1 MARKRLGGGMRQVG
15 VLAAAGRIALRDN
28 IARLSQDHAR
38 ARRLAEALAG
48 IRGLRLDPTDVETN
62 IVIAD
67 VDPPEAV
74 PAWLAHL
81 RAGGVLA
88 GTMGFGRI
96 RFVTHLDLDDAG
108 IDRAIAL
115 LRARPAYNPVRLPRE
130 EVP

>member
-28 IARLSQDHAR
+28 IARLGQDHAR
-38 ARRLAEALAG
+38 ARRLAEGLAG
-48 IRGLRLDPTDVETN
+48 IPGLRIDPAAVATN
-62 IVIAD
+62 TVIAE

-81 RAGGVLA
+81 RAHGVLA

-96 RFVTHLDLDDAG
+96 RFVTHLDVDDAG

-115 LRARPAYNPVRLPRE
+115 LRTRPA
-130 EVP
+130 